1 MANKNGDKTRSDD
14 EKNVTTLETFL
25 VACQKSLARSVKSA
39 QQAGK
44 SDSEFAQGERP
55 VYVIDEVGFDLS
67 AGVHIEAG
75 NGKLTGERVLLD
87 FDAPSERR
95 STLQFTVAMKP
106 VEILIG
112 AKLELANL
120 DPLGEQLPDARLR
133 AWLVDDQGRP
143 VPDHTVTLHFCRGGY
158 KTVRQVET
166 KTSPVGRID
175 FLVRSQEN
183 EVKVVGVRK
192 PFETYL
198 RGAVDEYYVWAT
210 TERKKEWKN
219 IVEPSAPHPPRHI
232 ARDKDD
238 VPLEL
243 CSELLRLPIK

>member
-1 MANKNGDKTRSDD
+1 MANTNDDKGRGGDERQ
-14 EKNVTTLETFL
+14 VTTLETFL

-39 QQAGK
+39 RQAGK

-55 VYVIDEVGFDLS
+55 VYVIDEVGFNLS
-67 AGVHIEAG
+67 AGVHIEADDG
-75 NGKLTGERVLLD
+75 RLTGERVLLD
-87 FDAPSERR
+87 FDAAPERR

-106 VEILIG
+106 IEVLIG

-133 AWLVDDQGRP
+133 VWLVDEQGKA
-143 VPDHTVTLHFCRGGY
+143 VPGHPVTLHFCRGGY
-158 KTVRQVET
+158 KTVRKIET

-192 PFETYL
+192 PFKTYL
-198 RGAVDEYYVWAT
+198 RGTVEEYFIWAT
-210 TERKKEWKN
+210 TKRKKEWTKV
-219 IVEPSAPHPPRHI
+219 VEPSAPRPPRHI
-232 ARDKDD
+232 ARDDDD